1 MSVRPNGLAQLLV
14 SHPGW
19 ETFFSEILGLYF
31 DQWRVASTVEEREK
45 MHLKVQVLED
55 LRMEIENAATE
66 ETRL

>member
-1 MSVRPNGLAQLLV
+1 MRVRPTGLAQLLV

-19 ETFFSEILGLYF
+19 DTFFSDLLGLYF

-45 MHLKVQVLED
+45 MFYKVQVLED

-66 ETRL
+66 ETIS